1 MKTTIRKPLHAI
13 APLLL
18 SFLLAASCGDAG
30 QDGGPG
36 TRGTLDGPDVMLD
49 AVTEEVFT
57 VGSVAG
63 DSWDTFGNVR
73 SVAFDSGRN
82 LHIFDSQ
89 SEHILVVGPDGS
101 LIRTVGGRGEGP
113 GEFGNVSSAI
123 VARDGSYTVLGSSRV
138 DLLAPDGNFVRS
150 VTLEQGLILASVT
163 LPDGSLVASQFLRI
177 ADFMASGEFPDPE
190 GRPIHVI
197 PLDGS
202 EPTVHYT
209 AWDLPEDPAAEDAGE
224 DSEPGTIR
232 MSAGRAFEPGLHFD
246 MLTDGRLALA
256 DSIGYRVKLIGLDG
270 SVAGVIERPIAPLVV
285 SETIMEAE
293 RERYR
298 EEAARLASVRS
309 ERFQIEREGAE
320 ALVFADEVPVVADLK
335 VDWEDRIWVTR
346 SGADG
351 DDDGPTDIVTPDG
364 RYIGTLAADGLRTPD
379 AFGPEGLLAY
389 IELDEF
395 DVPTVRVVRLA
406 SLNPE
411 G

>member
-1 MKTTIRKPLHAI
+1 MKTIIRKSLLAI

-18 SFLLAASCGDAG
+18 ATSCGDSG
-30 QDGGPG
+30 QEGAPG
-36 TRGTLDGPDVMLD
+36 TRGTLDGPDVMLA

-63 DSWDTFGNVR
+63 DDWDTFGNVR
-73 SVAFDSGRN
+73 SVAFDSGGN

-101 LIRTVGGRGEGP
+101 LVRTVGGRGEGP

-138 DLLAPDGNFVRS
+138 DLLAPDATFVRS
-150 VTLEQGLILASVT
+150 VALEQGLILANLA
-163 LPDGSLVASQFLRI
+163 LPDGRLVASQFLRI

-209 AWDLPEDPAAEDAGE
+209 AWDLPEDPAAENAGD
-224 DSEPGTIR
+224 DSEAGTIR
-232 MSAGRAFEPGLHFD
+232 LSAGRAFEPGLHFD

-270 SVAGVIERPIAPLVV
+270 GVAGVIERPIAPLAV

-298 EEAARLASVRS
+298 E
-309 ERFQIEREGAE
+309 
-320 ALVFADEVPVVADLK
+320 
-335 VDWEDRIWVTR
+335 
-346 SGADG
+346 
-351 DDDGPTDIVTPDG
+351 
-364 RYIGTLAADGLRTPD
+364 
-379 AFGPEGLLAY
+379 
-389 IELDEF
+389 
-395 DVPTVRVVRLA
+395 
-406 SLNPE
+406 
-411 G
+411 

>member
-1 MKTTIRKPLHAI
+1 MSIEVTRKGAPTMTTNPKSLLVL

-18 SFLLAASCGDAG
+18 LASCGDAG
-30 QDGGPG
+30 QDGAPG
-36 TRGTLDGPDVMLD
+36 TRGTLDGPDVMLN
-49 AVTEEVFT
+49 AVTDEVFT

-63 DSWDTFGNVR
+63 DNWDTFGNVR
-73 SVAFDSGRN
+73 SVAFDNGGN

-101 LIRTVGGRGEGP
+101 LVRTVGGRGEGP

-123 VARDGSYTVLGSSRV
+123 VARDGSYTVLSSSRV

-150 VTLEQGLILASVT
+150 VTLEQGLILASVA
-163 LPDGSLVASQFLRI
+163 LPDGRLVASQFVRI

-209 AWDLPEDPAAEDAGE
+209 AWDLPEDPAAEDAGD

-232 MSAGRAFEPGLHFD
+232 LSAGRAFEPGLHFD

-270 SVAGVIERPIAPLVV
+270 GVAGVIERPIAPLAV

-298 EEAARLASVRS
+298 EETRQTRKRQKPDISDRTRGRGGTCLRRRGAGHRGS
-309 ERFQIEREGAE
+309 EGGLGGPDLGNPKRPGRRRRR
-320 ALVFADEVPVVADLK
+320 ADRYRDPGRPLHRDAGRRRPADPGCLRPR
-335 VDWEDRIWVTR
+335 W
-346 SGADG
+346 
-351 DDDGPTDIVTPDG
+351 PC
-364 RYIGTLAADGLRTPD
+364 GLHRT
-379 AFGPEGLLAY
+379 G
-389 IELDEF
+389 
-395 DVPTVRVVRLA
+395 
-406 SLNPE
+406 
-411 G
+411 